1 MGARR
6 MVDPNIGLQGVGASS
21 AGAGKINR
29 LQSGSIGMDPQ
40 VSRRVAW
47 LTQRLVK
54 LPNTRLKAFS
64 TQVDGR
70 DV

>member
-1 MGARR
+1 
-6 MVDPNIGLQGVGASS
+6 MVYPNIGLQGVDASS
-21 AGAGKINR
+21 AGTGKINR
-29 LQSGSIGMDPQ
+29 LQWGSIGMDPQ

-47 LTQRLVK
+47 LTQWLVK
-54 LPNTRLKAFS
+54 LPNTRPKAFS

>member
-1 MGARR
+1 
-6 MVDPNIGLQGVGASS
+6 MVYPNIGLQGVDASS
-21 AGAGKINR
+21 AGTGKINR
-29 LQSGSIGMDPQ
+29 LQWGSIGMDPQ

-64 TQVDGR
+64 SQVDGR